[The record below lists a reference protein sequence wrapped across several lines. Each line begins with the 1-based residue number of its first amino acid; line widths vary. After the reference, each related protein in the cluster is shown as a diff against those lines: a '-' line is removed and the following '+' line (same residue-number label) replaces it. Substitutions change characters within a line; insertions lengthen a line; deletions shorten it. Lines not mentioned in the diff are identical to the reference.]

1 MKTLFYLP
9 IIGLLT
15 ACGSVRYIEIETC
28 NPSEITYPE
37 SVRKVLIVHNA
48 QAQPPDRGYEFKFL
62 GLAQD
67 TCRANADSALWDAC
81 RALGTAIAGSGFFED
96 VLLFQETTR
105 KDGAYY
111 ADVKLSGEEVVSLC
125 EETGADAVISFD
137 RLLFDMKKEVN
148 VFMEG
153 YVSGTIRVDITGI
166 ARSYLPGEM
175 HPGITALASDS
186 IFWSEEAYTPE
197 ELSLRL
203 PSPDEALR
211 IAGNYIGSNLYP
223 VFVPHWKS
231 EIRRYFT
238 GSGARWKEATAYAAS
253 QKWEKASERWQ
264 YIYNNSSSSSRWS
277 DKAKSAS
284 NLALACEIGGR
295 MEKALEWAEISC
307 DLFKKNKGEDDPRTN
322 AQQLYAE
329 ILRKRIVND
338 QKLNLQFGEK

>member
-1 MKTLFYLP
+1 MKASLYLL
-9 IIGLLT
+9 ITCLLT
-15 ACGSVRYIEIETC
+15 ACGSVRYMEIETY
-28 NPSEITYPE
+28 NPSEVTYPE
-37 SVRKVLIVHNA
+37 SVRKILIVHNA
-48 QAQPPDRGYEFKFL
+48 QAQPPDSGYEFKIL
-62 GLAQD
+62 GVAQD

-105 KDGAYY
+105 KDGAHY
-111 ADVKLSGEEVVSLC
+111 ADVKLSREDVMSLC

-137 RLLFDMKKEVN
+137 RLLFDMKKEIN

-153 YVSGTIRVDITGI
+153 YVSGTIRVDIAGI
-166 ARSYLPGEM
+166 ARSYLPGEV

-203 PSPDEALR
+203 PAPDEALR
-211 IAGNYIGSNLYP
+211 VAGNYIGSNLYS
-223 VFVPHWKS
+223 VFVPHWNS
-231 EIRRYFT
+231 EIRWYFA

-264 YIYNNSSSSSRWS
+264 YIYDNSSRWS

-284 NLALACEIGGR
+284 NLALACEISGR

-307 DLFKKNKGEDDPRTN
+307 DLFKKNKGKDYPRTS
-322 AQQLYAE
+322 AQQLYTE
-329 ILRKRIVND
+329 IVRKRILND
-338 QKLNLQFGEK
+338 KKLNLQFGEE